1 MIRFDFS
8 RGARNTTA
16 LSPTYSVACR
26 ACVPVTQEDSCI
38 SGDFNPAI
46 GDFDYIGLC
55 MTEPVTGDHTVTARC
70 AFTAAGAPL
79 LVLADSTTIDAAGHR
94 RFGPMYEIVAYAGG
108 CNVWRIL
115 PDFDPA
121 DPDRGYTVRSITQ
134 QAFPVADI
142 TSPAL
147 TEVELEIRVVGKTL
161 HIRQDDY
168 TFTVNTPDLPDT
180 YYIGLTL
187 CEGYNRFYSLSVD

>member
-1 MIRFDFS
+1 MTHFDF
-8 RGARNTTA
+8 ARNVWNPA
-16 LSPTYSVACR
+16 AISPTYSVACR
-26 ACVPVTQEDSCI
+26 ACVPVTQEDTCI
-38 SGDFNPAI
+38 SGDFNPSI

-55 MTEPVTGDHTVTARC
+55 MVEPVEGDHTITARC

-121 DPDRGYTVRSITQ
+121 DPERGYTVRSITQ

-168 TFTVNTPDLPDT
+168 VFTVDVPDLPDT
-180 YYIGLTL
+180 YYVGLTL